1 MQIRTENLTKIFFKG
16 KPNEVIAV
24 KDITLKIN
32 TGEFF
37 AVTGPSGSG
46 KTTLLSL
53 MGLLT
58 IPTSGRIF
66 FNNKEVSSYSDGW
79 KTKFRKEHI
88 GIIFQQYNLLPSYLA
103 WENVALPLLCRD
115 TLKSARKKSASC
127 LMKRF
132 GLEKRTDFK
141 VAHLSGGEQ
150 QRVAIA
156 RALVTDPQVVIAD
169 EPTASVDT
177 ETKRAIL
184 DAVKILKQD
193 GKTLI
198 VATHDQDLLEYADQT
213 VELAIKH

>member
-16 KPNEVIAV
+16 KPNEVVAV
-24 KDITLKIN
+24 KDINLEIN
-32 TGEFF
+32 TGESL

-53 MGLLT
+53 LGLLA
-58 IPTSGRIF
+58 IPTSGRIYF
-66 FNNKEVSSYSDGW
+66 DGEEVSSYSDGW
-79 KTKFRKEHI
+79 KTKFRKQRL

-103 WENVALPLLCRD
+103 WENVALPLLCTD
-115 TLKSARKKSASC
+115 TSVNARKKASTS
-127 LMKRF
+127 LMKKF

-156 RALVTDPQVVIAD
+156 RALITDPQMVIAD
-169 EPTASVDT
+169 EPTASIDE
-177 ETKRAIL
+177 ETKRVIL
-184 DAVKILKQD
+184 ETFKSLKQD

-198 VATHDQDLLEYADQT
+198 VATHDPNLLNYADQRL
-213 VELAIKH
+213 ELASNR

>member
-1 MQIRTENLTKIFFKG
+1 MNIHTENLTKIFFKS
-16 KPNEVIAV
+16 KPNQVTAV
-24 KDITLKIN
+24 KNITIQIN

-53 MGLLT
+53 LGLLT
-58 IPTSGRIF
+58 TPTSGKIF
-66 FNNKEVSSYSDGW
+66 FNTEEVSSYSDGW
-79 KTKFRKEHI
+79 KTKFRKENI
-88 GIIFQQYNLLPSYLA
+88 GIIFQQYNLLPNYLA

-115 TLKSARKKSASC
+115 SSKNTRKKVTADV
-127 LMKRF
+127 MERF
-132 GLEKRTDFK
+132 QLEKRTDFK

-156 RALVTDPQVVIAD
+156 RALITNPQVVIAD

-177 ETKRAIL
+177 QTKRAIL
-184 DAVKILKQD
+184 NTFKDLKQD

-198 VATHDQDLLEYADQT
+198 IATHDQDLLSYADHRM
-213 VELAIKH
+213 ELKIED

>member
-16 KPNEVIAV
+16 ESNEVIAA
-24 KDITLKIN
+24 KDITLEIN
-32 TGEFF
+32 TGKFF

-53 MGLLT
+53 LGLLT

-66 FNNKEVSSYSDGW
+66 FNNEEVSSYSDGW
-79 KTKFRKEHI
+79 KTKFRKENL
-88 GIIFQQYNLLPSYLA
+88 GIIFQQYNLLPNYLA

-115 TLKSARKKSASC
+115 TSKNARKKAAAS

-132 GLEKRTDFK
+132 GLENRIDFK

-156 RALVTDPQVVIAD
+156 RALITDPQVAIAD

-184 DAVKILKQD
+184 DTFKSLKRD

-198 VATHDQDLLEYADQT
+198 VATHDQDLLDYADQT
-213 VELAIKH
+213 VELKINQ